1 MYQIATWNVN
11 SIRVRAEHV
20 ATWLEKN
27 PVDVLA
33 LQEIKVLSEKFPTQ
47 LFEDLGYHVAVSGQP
62 TYNGVAVLSKQAQ
75 DVDSIITDFPGF
87 DDVQRRV
94 LGVKVDDIFILDLY
108 VPNGSEVGS
117 EKYAY
122 KLEWLK
128 HLYSYL
134 QALIKQESK
143 VVVLGDFNIA
153 PRDQDVHDPAAWE
166 GKILVS
172 PEERVALQ
180 AIIDLGFVDSYELKP
195 AGATVFSWWD
205 YRMAG
210 FRRDLGMRID
220 HVLVSTALES
230 RIDNCFI
237 DREPRGWERPS
248 DHAPVVLTL

>member
-20 ATWLEKN
+20 ATWLKKN

-33 LQEIKVLSEKFPTQ
+33 LQEIKVPSDKFPIEQ
-47 LFEDLGYHVAVSGQP
+47 FEEMGYHVAVSGQP
-62 TYNGVAVLSKQAQ
+62 TYNGVAVLSKQPQ
-75 DVDSIITDFPGF
+75 DAVSMITDFPGF

-134 QALIKQESK
+134 NVLMTQESK
-143 VVVLGDFNIA
+143 IVVLGDFNIA
-153 PRDQDVHDPAAWE
+153 PRDQDVYDPVAWE

-172 PEERVALQ
+172 PEERAALQ
-180 AIIDLGFVDSYELKP
+180 AIIDLGFIDSYEAKP

-220 HVLVSTALES
+220 HVLVSKALEG

-248 DHAPVVLTL
+248 DHAPVILTI